1 MYLLFLD
8 LINLSQCAAERA
20 TLALERD
27 DESLSHR
34 EWSSAELWLSCAAK
48 CYATK
53 YDATKYDATKC
64 RAATPAAT
72 YAATPL
78 APAATCASTPLTANR
93 ANQLSSQDLLTLYH
107 SIPSTANP
115 EDRIVAYGN
124 AVQSHLLSP
133 VASSTRLHLSA
144 LDLPQLTYGALRRAG
159 YTYTD
164 EVSGLTDAQLL
175 TVRNLGPKG
184 VSLLRDKLLS
194 AKC

>member
-1 MYLLFLD
+1 MYLLFVD
-8 LINLSQCAAERA
+8 LINLSRCAAERA

-53 YDATKYDATKC
+53 YDAAKC
-64 RAATPAAT
+64 RAAKPAAP

-78 APAATCASTPLTANR
+78 APATICASTPPTANR
-93 ANQLSSQDLLTLYH
+93 ANQLSSQDLLILYH
-107 SIPSTANP
+107 SLPSTANP
-115 EDRIVAYGN
+115 VDLIVAYGN

-184 VSLLRDKLLS
+184 VSLLREALS
-194 AKC
+194 R

>member
-1 MYLLFLD
+1 MYLLLLD

-53 YDATKYDATKC
+53 YDAAKYDAV
-64 RAATPAAT
+64 TPVVT
-72 YAATPL
+72 YAVM
-78 APAATCASTPLTANR
+78 PLTANR

-133 VASSTRLHLSA
+133 VSSSTRLHLSA

-194 AKC
+194 AKR

>member
-1 MYLLFLD
+1 V
-8 LINLSQCAAERA
+8 
-20 TLALERD
+20 
-27 DESLSHR
+27 
-34 EWSSAELWLSCAAK
+34 
-48 CYATK
+48 
-53 YDATKYDATKC
+53 
-64 RAATPAAT
+64 
-72 YAATPL
+72 
-78 APAATCASTPLTANR
+78 
-93 ANQLSSQDLLTLYH
+93 
-107 SIPSTANP
+107 
-115 EDRIVAYGN
+115 DRIVAYGN

-184 VSLLRDKLLS
+184 VGLLRDKLLS